1 MTLRRDEIVPGIID
15 ELDAFGELLASLDSL
30 AWATPSRCEG
40 WTVADVAAHMVG
52 SMTSVV
58 TGQLEGLGTPEVTAP
73 EVAERKGRS
82 PAQLAEE
89 LAHARKQAIDMLAL
103 FDDAAFEAPAPGGY
117 DGTLGQGVE
126 ALCYDGWAHG
136 DDIRAALGRPSV
148 TGPGLRAG
156 IHHVAA
162 VLDHR
167 GWGPATL
174 SLDGMEDVPI
184 GAGGRRITVAPL
196 AFILA
201 ATGRADPAPLG
212 LDDTVNIYA

>member
-15 ELDAFGELLASLDSL
+15 ELDAFGELLAGLDSQ

-40 WTVADVAAHMVG
+40 WTVADVASHMVG

-58 TGQLEGLGTPEVTAP
+58 TGQLEGLGTPEVTAR

-103 FDDAAFEAPAPGGY
+103 FDDAAFQAPAPGGY
-117 DGTLGQGVE
+117 NGTLGQGVE
-126 ALCYDGWAHG
+126 ALWYDAWAHG

-156 IHHVAA
+156 VHHIAA
-162 VLDHR
+162 ILDQQ

-174 SLDGMEDVPI
+174 SLDGLEEVPV
-184 GAGGRRITVAPL
+184 GAGGRRITGDPL
-196 AFILA
+196 AFVLA

-212 LDDTVNIYA
+212 LDATVNIYA